1 MNAVVDTSAAARER
15 LRALRR
21 QAGRIDTSRSSM
33 RVVAP
38 IQDHGGSMLPPT
50 ASAEAVPTTAD
61 TKTDTTAD
69 ATRVPPAAHTIED
82 LRRLLRV
89 RAPAPAAA
97 PRSLDRALPGEEIAP
112 GLRFVESLVPERAL
126 PATLCGAF
134 DRREHLSSRDLLF
147 FDTETTGLAGGTGTR
162 AFMIG
167 TARWCD
173 AGLRVRQWW
182 ITALAAERALLAA
195 FAEETAHDATNEAVL
210 VSFNGKSYDAP
221 LLAARYRLARMPNPL
236 AGLAHVDLLYPSR
249 RRYRGRW
256 ENCRLATLERR
267 VLGVAREDD
276 LPGSEAPGAWLRY
289 LRGGDA
295 RDLRRV
301 VDHNRQD
308 VVSMSGLL
316 LHLSAAGEAEA
327 QASRR
332 DMHCADDETA
342 VMLSTGGYEGPSFS
356 HRN

>member
-1 MNAVVDTSAAARER
+1 MST
-15 LRALRR
+15 
-21 QAGRIDTSRSSM
+21 
-33 RVVAP
+33 
-38 IQDHGGSMLPPT
+38 
-50 ASAEAVPTTAD
+50 
-61 TKTDTTAD
+61 
-69 ATRVPPAAHTIED
+69 
-82 LRRLLRV
+82 
-89 RAPAPAAA
+89 
-97 PRSLDRALPGEEIAP
+97 
-112 GLRFVESLVPERAL
+112 
-126 PATLCGAF
+126 
-134 DRREHLSSRDLLF
+134 RDLLF

-173 AGLRVRQWW
+173 AGLRLRQWW
-182 ITALAAERALLAA
+182 MTALAAERDLLAA
-195 FAEETAHDATNEAVL
+195 FAEETAHDASNGAVL

-221 LLAARYRLARMPNPL
+221 LLAARYRLARMPNPM
-236 AGLAHVDLLYPSR
+236 AGLAHVDLLYSSR
-249 RRYRGRW
+249 RRYRGHW

-308 VVSMSGLL
+308 VVSMASLL
-316 LHLSAAGEAEA
+316 LHLSAAGEADA
-327 QASRR
+327 QASRSG
-332 DMHCADDETA
+332 MHCADDETA
-342 VMLSTGGYEGPSFS
+342 AMLATGGYEGPSFS

>member
-1 MNAVVDTSAAARER
+1 MNARLDAPDAARER

-21 QAGRIDTSRSSM
+21 QAGGASTARVAPSSEAANAAAASPDTSR
-33 RVVAP
+33 R
-38 IQDHGGSMLPPT
+38 IET
-50 ASAEAVPTTAD
+50 
-61 TKTDTTAD
+61 
-69 ATRVPPAAHTIED
+69 PPAAHTIED

-89 RAPAPAAA
+89 RAPAVAPA
-97 PRSLDRALPGEEIAP
+97 PRALDRALPGDEIAP
-112 GLRFVESLVPERAL
+112 GLRFVETVVPERVL
-126 PATLCGAF
+126 PDALCGAF
-134 DRREHLSSRDLLF
+134 DRRDALSTRDLLF

-182 ITALAAERALLAA
+182 ITALAAERELLAA
-195 FAEETAHDATNEAVL
+195 FAEEMARDGKRDANDAAVL

-221 LLAARYRLARMPNPL
+221 LIAARYRLARMPNPL
-236 AGLAHVDLLYPSR
+236 AGLAHLDLLYPSR

-327 QASRR
+327 MVPRLGP
-332 DMHCADDETA
+332 HCADDETA
-342 VMLSTGGYEGPSFS
+342 AMLSTGGYEGPSFS

>member
-1 MNAVVDTSAAARER
+1 MNAVVETSVATRER

-21 QAGRIDTSRSSM
+21 QAGRIDASHRQTRLATEAMAIESTTPLGD
-33 RVVAP
+33 AAE
-38 IQDHGGSMLPPT
+38 T
-50 ASAEAVPTTAD
+50 ASDVRATLVAESGGERASSSSLRA
-61 TKTDTTAD
+61 
-69 ATRVPPAAHTIED
+69 PPASHTIED

-89 RAPAPAAA
+89 RAPAVASP
-97 PRSLDRALPGEEIAP
+97 PRSLDRALPGDEIAP
-112 GLRFVESLVPERAL
+112 GLRLVETILPESEL
-126 PATLCGAF
+126 PAVLCGAF
-134 DRREHLSSRDLLF
+134 DRREAFSTRDALF

-167 TARWCD
+167 AARWCD

-182 ITALAAERALLAA
+182 ITALAAERDLLAA
-195 FAEETAHDATNEAVL
+195 FAEEAKNDAIL

-221 LLAARYRLARMPNPL
+221 LLATRYRLARLRNPL

-256 ENCRLATLERR
+256 ENCRLATLEHR

-276 LPGSEAPGAWLRY
+276 LPGSEAPAAWLRY

-316 LHLSAAGEAEA
+316 LHLAGLGDPDAFAFDAAQRG
-327 QASRR
+327 
-332 DMHCADDETA
+332 D
-342 VMLSTGGYEGPSFS
+342 
-356 HRN
+356 

>member
-1 MNAVVDTSAAARER
+1 MASIEETNAV
-15 LRALRR
+15 RA
-21 QAGRIDTSRSSM
+21 
-33 RVVAP
+33 
-38 IQDHGGSMLPPT
+38 
-50 ASAEAVPTTAD
+50 
-61 TKTDTTAD
+61 
-69 ATRVPPAAHTIED
+69 PPAIHTIED

-89 RAPAPAAA
+89 RAPALAMP
-97 PRSLDRALPGEEIAP
+97 PRAQDRALPGEEIAS
-112 GLRFVESLVPERAL
+112 GLRFIETILREDAL
-126 PATLCGAF
+126 PPALCGAF
-134 DRREHLSSRDLLF
+134 DRREALPTRDLLF

-173 AGLRVRQWW
+173 AGLRLRQWW
-182 ITALAAERALLAA
+182 TTTLAAERDLLAA
-195 FAEETAHDATNEAVL
+195 FADETSDAIEKTLL

-221 LLAARYRLARMPNPL
+221 LLAARYQLARLRNPL

-256 ENCRLATLERR
+256 ENCRLATLEHR

-276 LPGSEAPGAWLRY
+276 LPGSEAPAAWLRY
-289 LRGGDA
+289 LRGGNA

-308 VVSMSGLL
+308 IVSMAGLL
-316 LHLSAAGEAEA
+316 LHLSAASETEAR
-327 QASRR
+327 ASPLGA
-332 DMHCADDETA
+332 DCADEETTA
-342 VMLSTGGYEGPSFS
+342 MLSAGGYEGPSFS